1 MEGFGGSDVDVSV
14 IVPTRNRAGWLAE
27 CLDTLAAQ
35 QTTARYEV
43 LVVNNA
49 SEDET
54 ATLIEERSG
63 DDPRFR
69 PLYEERLGRSAAM
82 NTGIAEARGR
92 LILFTDDDVL
102 VDERWIDAYASLLTR
117 RPEVDLAGGPIYPI
131 PRHTRWPRWYDDV
144 ASSSIGSIDYGGERV
159 LTGLE
164 NVWGANMAVRSDL
177 FARVGTWA
185 EDLGV
190 RGTFHPNKVDPSR
203 NEDTEFQQRVTQAGG
218 TVWFCPEAR
227 IRHRVNVPGP
237 RTCLEKGVSN
247 GMTSWHRPP
256 SSAAPTDR
264 RRGPH
269 STAAWVALVLS
280 ATRFAAWSLWF
291 RVLPTAR
298 AFRRAWLAGWMVG
311 WRLEDLTGGVRTT
324 RPDVRIRLVIFRI
337 IRLALRMAPWRA

>member
-1 MEGFGGSDVDVSV
+1 MGRPRGNDVDVSV
-14 IVPTRNRAGWLAE
+14 VVPTRNRVGWLAE

-35 QTTARYEV
+35 RTTVRFEV
-43 LVVNNA
+43 LIVNNA

-54 ATLIEERSG
+54 ATMIEDRSG

-102 VDERWIDAYASLLTR
+102 VDDRWIDAYASLFTR
-117 RPEVDLAGGPIYPI
+117 RPEVEVAGGPIYPI

-144 ASSSIGSIDYGGERV
+144 ASSSIGAIDYGSERA
-159 LTGLE
+159 LTSLE

-177 FARVGTWA
+177 FAKVGTWA
-185 EDLGV
+185 EDMGV
-190 RGTFHPNKVDPSR
+190 RGTFHPNSVDPSR
-203 NEDTEFQQRVTQAGG
+203 NEDTEFQQRVTDAGG
-218 TVWFCPEAR
+218 TVWFCPDAR

-256 SSAAPTDR
+256 WPTSPTDR
-264 RRGPH
+264 RREAH
-269 STAAWVALVLS
+269 STAAWVALVV
-280 ATRFAAWSLWF
+280 AAVRFVAWSTWF
-291 RVLPTAR
+291 RVRPTAR
-298 AFRRAWLAGWMVG
+298 AFRGAWLAGRVVG
-311 WRLEDLTGGVRTT
+311 WRLEDLTGGGRAT
-324 RPDVRIRLVIFRI
+324 RMDVRIRLGTFRM
-337 IRLALRMAPWRA
+337 IRLALRMAPWR